1 MNKDYIKYASITE
14 DIPADFDKKVDEI
27 TADIAAYV
35 RESRERNKL
44 SYHTR
49 DAHAK
54 GYSALKAEFTVL
66 DNLPPEYAQ
75 GFYATPKK
83 YEAALRL
90 SNGSARVMIDKKL
103 GFSQGLAIKIFG
115 VPGEKMTDDEKDAP
129 NMDYNLINHP
139 VFFCNS
145 AEDYTFIGKLFLKI
159 NDYFEKGI
167 FGKAEFA
174 YMWATEMGKAF
185 PGRETLKELKAL
197 LGFQDIEPKNPF
209 LYSFWSMGAARHGD
223 YVAKVRAHPSKEYIS
238 KIINPEVDPE
248 KIDEAFLPAIISEI
262 SAHDFEFDIQV
273 QLCKDLEE
281 MPIEELTEEWKEEDS
296 PFVTVAKL
304 YIPKQEVPADGHFQ
318 VMENLSFT
326 PFHVTAEHC
335 PIGNL
340 QRTRL
345 RAYQTASKLRHEL
358 NQKKRAEPKNLE
370 EAFDPEFYMLRT

>member
-1 MNKDYIKYASITE
+1 MKKEFIKYASVVE
-14 DIPADFDKKVDEI
+14 DIPAEFDKQVDEI
-27 TADIAAYV
+27 TADIAVYV
-35 RESRERNKL
+35 HESKEKNKL
-44 SYHTR
+44 TYNTR

-66 DNLPPEYAQ
+66 DNLPKEYAQ

-83 YEAALRL
+83 YEAAIRF
-90 SNGSARVMIDKKL
+90 SNGSSRVMIDKKL
-103 GFSQGLAIKIFG
+103 GFAQGLAIKIFD
-115 VPGEKMTDDEKDAP
+115 VPGQKMTDDEKDAP
-129 NMDYNLINHP
+129 NMDYNFINHP

-145 AEDYTFIGKLFLKI
+145 AEDYTFIGKLFLKM

-185 PGRETLKELKAL
+185 PGRESLKELKAI

-209 LYSFWSMGAARHGD
+209 LYDFWSMGAVRHGD
-223 YVAKVRAHPSKEYIS
+223 YIAKVRAHPNADFVS
-238 KIINPEVDPE
+238 KIITPDVDPQ
-248 KIDEAFLPAIISEI
+248 KIDQAFRPAIISEI
-262 SAHDFEFDIQV
+262 TKHDFEFDIQI
-273 QLCKDLEE
+273 QLCNDLEK
-281 MPIEELTEEWKEEDS
+281 MPVEELTEEWKEEDS

-304 YIPKQEVPADGHFQ
+304 YIPQQEVPEDGNFHI
-318 VMENLSFT
+318 MENLSFT
-326 PFHVTAEHC
+326 PFHTTEEHK

-358 NQKKRAEPKNLE
+358 NHKKREEPKNLD
-370 EAFDPEFYMLRT
+370 EAFNPEFYNL